1 MWFDQDWSLAKCH
14 RVILNSFMHTLIA
27 GLEGEEP
34 VPTYDEV
41 FGLNDP
47 REPMRDGFDDI
58 SETSV
63 PFVVN
68 VVNPEKDQDILYSS
82 QSSGIGCDVCHRQH
96 KNLHCALPVAHD
108 WTLREFLTQRCDQSK
123 FFGNRGL
130 YRDFNPATAL
140 TEMHI
145 SN

>member
-1 MWFDQDWSLAKCH
+1 
-14 RVILNSFMHTLIA
+14 MHTLIA

-47 REPMRDGFDDI
+47 REPMRQGFDDI
-58 SETSV
+58 NETSV

-68 VVNPEKDQDILYSS
+68 VVNPEKDQDISYSS
-82 QSSGIGCDVCHRQH
+82 QNSGYNNVSEYENRP
-96 KNLHCALPVAHD
+96 LPVAHD

-130 YRDFNPATAL
+130 YRDFNPATQ
-140 TEMHI
+140 M
-145 SN
+145 

>member
-1 MWFDQDWSLAKCH
+1 MWFDYDWSLAKCH
-14 RVILNSFMHTLIA
+14 RVILNCFMHTLIA

-47 REPMRDGFDDI
+47 REPMRQGFDDI
-58 SETSV
+58 NETSV

-68 VVNPEKDQDILYSS
+68 VVNPEKDQDISYSS
-82 QSSGIGCDVCHRQH
+82 QNSGYNNVSEYENRP
-96 KNLHCALPVAHD
+96 LPVAHD

-130 YRDFNPATAL
+130 YRDFNPATQ
-140 TEMHI
+140 M
-145 SN
+145 